1 MKITVFG
8 ATGGVG
14 REVVRQALDAGH
26 EVTAVVRDPA
36 RLPVPAHER
45 LRVATVVD
53 VTDPEAVL
61 SVVSGRDAVVSAL
74 GAANNKQARAT
85 PVAGPALRAITSAM
99 ERAGVP
105 RLSAVSA
112 APVGPL
118 PEGEGFFTR
127 AVVYPLLRRLLRDLY
142 TDLADMEA
150 VMAAGT
156 TEWTVV
162 RPPMLRNGPHTGT
175 YRRAIDANV
184 PGGRSVPRADV
195 ADALLTALT
204 DPACT
209 RRAVGVAT

>member
-8 ATGGVG
+8 ASGGVG

-45 LRVATVVD
+45 LWVATVAD
-53 VTDPEAVL
+53 VTDPQAVL
-61 SVVSGRDAVVSAL
+61 SVIDGQDAVVSAL
-74 GAANNKQARAT
+74 GSASNKQARTA
-85 PVAGPALRAITSAM
+85 PVAGPALSAISSAM
-99 ERAGVP
+99 DRAGVR
-105 RLSAVSA
+105 RLSVVSA

-118 PEGEGFFTR
+118 PDGEGLLTR
-127 AVVYPLLRRLLRDLY
+127 AVLYPLLRRLLRDVY
-142 TDLADMEA
+142 ADLAVMEA
-150 VMAAGT
+150 AVAAGR

-162 RPPMLRNGPHTGT
+162 RPPRLQDKPHTGS
-175 YRRAIDANV
+175 YRRVIGANV
-184 PGGRSVPRADV
+184 PGGSVIPRADV

-209 RRAVGVAT
+209 CRAVGVAT

>member
-36 RLPVPAHER
+36 RLSVAAHER
-45 LRVATVVD
+45 LSVATVPD
-53 VTDPEAVL
+53 VTDQEALL

-74 GAANNKQARAT
+74 GAPNNKQAKAA
-85 PVAGPALRAITSAM
+85 PVAGPALSAITSAM
-99 ERAGVP
+99 DRAGVR

-118 PEGEGFFTR
+118 PEGEGVLTR
-127 AVVYPLLRRLLRDLY
+127 ALVYPLLRRLLRDVY
-142 TDLADMEA
+142 ADLAVMESA
-150 VMAAGT
+150 IGASGT
-156 TEWTVV
+156 QWTVI
-162 RPPMLRNGPHTGT
+162 RPPMLRNRPRTGT

-184 PGGRSVPRADV
+184 LGGRVIPRADV
-195 ADALLTALT
+195 ADALLTTLT
-204 DPACT
+204 DPAT
-209 RRAVGVAT
+209 AGHAVGVAS

>member
-8 ATGGVG
+8 ASGGVG

-45 LRVATVVD
+45 LRVATVAD
-53 VTDPEAVL
+53 VTDPQAVL
-61 SVVSGRDAVVSAL
+61 SVIDGQDAVVSAL
-74 GAANNKQARAT
+74 GSASNKQARTA
-85 PVAGPALRAITSAM
+85 PVAGPALSAISSAM
-99 ERAGVP
+99 DRAGVR
-105 RLSAVSA
+105 RLSVVSA

-118 PEGEGFFTR
+118 PDGEGLLTR
-127 AVVYPLLRRLLRDLY
+127 AVLYPLLRRLLRDVY
-142 TDLADMEA
+142 ADLAVMEA
-150 VMAAGT
+150 AVAAGR

-162 RPPMLRNGPHTGT
+162 RPPRLQDKPHTGS
-175 YRRAIDANV
+175 YRRVIGANV
-184 PGGRSVPRADV
+184 PGGSVIPRADV

-209 RRAVGVAT
+209 CRAVGVAT

>member
-14 REVVRQALDAGH
+14 REVVRQALEAGH

-45 LRVATVVD
+45 LRVATILD

-61 SVVSGRDAVVSAL
+61 SVVSGQDAVVSAL
-74 GAANNKQARAT
+74 GPANNKQARTA
-85 PVAGPALRAITSAM
+85 PVTGPALSAITSAM
-99 ERAGVP
+99 DRAGVR

-118 PEGEGFFTR
+118 PEGAGFFTR
-127 AVVYPLLRRLLRDLY
+127 AVVYPLLRRLLRDVY
-142 TDLADMEA
+142 ADLADMEA
-150 VMAAGT
+150 AMAAGG
-156 TEWTVV
+156 TEWTVI
-162 RPPMLRNGPHTGT
+162 RPPMLRNRPRTGT
-175 YRRAIDANV
+175 YRRAIGGNV
-184 PGGRSVPRADV
+184 RGGRVIGRADV
-195 ADALLTALT
+195 ADALLAALT

>member
-45 LRVATVVD
+45 LCVATVTD
-53 VTDPEAVL
+53 VTDEEAL
-61 SVVSGRDAVVSAL
+61 LAVVSGQDAVISAL
-74 GAANNKQARAT
+74 GAASNKQAKAT
-85 PVAGPALRAITSAM
+85 PIAGPALDAITSAM
-99 ERAGVP
+99 DRAGVR

-112 APVGPL
+112 APVGRL
-118 PEGEGFFTR
+118 PDGEGVFTR

-142 TDLADMEA
+142 ADLADMEA
-150 VMAAGT
+150 AMGASGT
-156 TEWTVV
+156 QWTVI
-162 RPPMLRNGPHTGT
+162 RPPMLQNKPLTGT
-175 YRRAIDANV
+175 YRRAIDGNV
-184 PGGRSVPRADV
+184 RGGRVIPRADV

-204 DPACT
+204 DPAVAG
-209 RRAVGVAT
+209 RAVGVAS